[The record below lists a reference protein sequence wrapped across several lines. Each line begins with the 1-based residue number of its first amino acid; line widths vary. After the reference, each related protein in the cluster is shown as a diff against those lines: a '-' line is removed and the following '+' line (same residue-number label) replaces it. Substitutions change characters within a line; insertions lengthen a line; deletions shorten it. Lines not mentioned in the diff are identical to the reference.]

1 MSTPLV
7 AAGAALLRQY
17 FTEGFYP
24 SGAANPGDT
33 HQPSGALLK
42 AVMLG
47 GAEHLDVRVQ
57 GGRLYLHPHHQVGVL
72 T

>member
-7 AAGAALLRQY
+7 AGGAALLRQY
-17 FTEGFYP
+17 FLEGFYP
-24 SGAANPGDT
+24 SGGANPGDA

-47 GAEHLDVRVQ
+47 GAEHLDVR
-57 GGRLYLHPHHQVGVL
+57 L
-72 T
+72 